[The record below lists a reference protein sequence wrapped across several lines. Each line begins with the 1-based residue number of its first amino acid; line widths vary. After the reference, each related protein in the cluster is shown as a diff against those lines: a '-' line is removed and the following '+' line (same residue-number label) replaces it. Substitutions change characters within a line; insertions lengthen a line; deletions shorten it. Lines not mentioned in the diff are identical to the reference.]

1 MMNQFLE
8 VIKCVMPI
16 LLELIF
22 TFLPSV
28 TVHESFNLF
37 VDSWHLTPTY
47 INRSEIQLTIVVI
60 GTVRKII
67 PIGFW
72 KPNPTLEA
80 TEFADSILPGLNLNY
95 RLEANSRE

>member
-1 MMNQFLE
+1 MNQFLE
-8 VIKCVMPI
+8 VTKFVMPI

-37 VDSWHLTPTY
+37 VDSLHLTPTY
-47 INRSEIQLTIVVI
+47 INLSAMKLTIVVI

-67 PIGFW
+67 LIGFW

-80 TEFADSILPGLNLNY
+80 TEFADSILLRLNSKY
-95 RLEANSRE
+95 FLETNSRE